1 LFSLIKRH
9 NGKKERGEKRGKKLT
24 ERNKKVLPREYDLRE
39 VSKEIAKFN
48 RAVVPVDELRLDI
61 GYRLRAAV
69 YSGPAERLVS
79 KGTCRGKMNVV
90 KHVHKPIKCLQGRPE
105 ILEDAGRRTPGAY

>member
-1 LFSLIKRH
+1 VRKR
-9 NGKKERGEKRGKKLT
+9 EDSR
-24 ERNKKVLPREYDLRE
+24 
-39 VSKEIAKFN
+39 EIAKFN
-48 RAVVPVDELRLDI
+48 RAVVPVDELRLSI

-69 YSGPAERLVS
+69 YSGPAERRIS

-105 ILEDAGRRTPGAY
+105 ILEDVGRRTPGACWECDGKWRSLA